1 MTNDFGLLSIMDIP
15 IITSAVEYGQI
26 CILVKESKTI
36 KTEMIAGH
44 LVQEKCGL
52 KMNAET

>member
-1 MTNDFGLLSIMDIP
+1 VTNDFGLLSIMDIP

>member
-1 MTNDFGLLSIMDIP
+1 MNIP

-26 CILVKESKTI
+26 CILVKESKII

-44 LVQEKCGL
+44 LVHEKRRL